1 MTMII
6 DGTGTGSRAKVA
18 PNSRLYVNSLS
29 ISEFEEASNDGRA
42 FNLNTEDIQ
51 VGAITGDQG
60 LLYVENNEDQNLEL
74 VGWFIGIRDADRA
87 SATSDTNLF
96 KLITNPTG
104 GTLITEAESAFLA
117 NRNLGSPRTFD
128 ITAYKAAGGGRT
140 ITGGGD
146 VAVLYQYHTAG
157 RTFGT
162 VTLSLPKGSSL
173 AITVNTFGADFNLY
187 TGFTGYI
194 RSEDE

>member
-1 MTMII
+1 MTMIT

-18 PNSRLYVNSLS
+18 PNNRLYVNSLS

-60 LLYVENNEDQNLEL
+60 LLYVKNNEDQNLEL
-74 VGWFIGIRDADRA
+74 VGWFIGIRDADRT

-104 GTLITEAESAFLA
+104 GTLVTEANAAFIA

-128 ITAYKAAGGGRT
+128 ITTYKAVGGSRT
-140 ITGGGD
+140 VTGGD
-146 VAVLYQYHTAG
+146 PVSVLYQYHTAG

-194 RSEDE
+194 RSADE